1 MTTPSSAPLIMP
13 HTDKGVSIPIKNGIL
28 PDRQNNLSLMNLNS
42 KPLGTGERQVDGAS
56 GYEVIPGTDSTAE
69 GTTNVHSAS
78 KETSSGDSETDLNDS
93 VLQEQELIAN

>member
-1 MTTPSSAPLIMP
+1 M
-13 HTDKGVSIPIKNGIL
+13 
-28 PDRQNNLSLMNLNS
+28 
-42 KPLGTGERQVDGAS
+42 
-56 GYEVIPGTDSTAE
+56 IPGTDSTAE